1 MKITQ
6 NDYLFSLYVLK
17 NKEKGPCCEACVC
30 PGALLCVQSCCM
42 AGCLLAATKKNPQ
55 NKQQKQYIFGG
66 EDVTCNGDPPTV
78 REEEDGI
85 NDLFLS

>member
-1 MKITQ
+1 M
-6 NDYLFSLYVLK
+6 FSLAVWVD
-17 NKEKGPCCEACVC
+17 VC
-30 PGALLCVQSCCM
+30 WLQR
-42 AGCLLAATKKNPQ
+42 KKNPQ